1 MKNPLAKLNP
11 IARFAV
17 LAVVVILATVA
28 VRVGHALVTADY
40 AKLVT
45 YSSPQGGYEV
55 LLPAQPTIT
64 EQQVDASIGPLE
76 FNTAHA
82 DAKYI
87 QFVVG
92 YTDYPAAYIAATDPG
107 TLLDGASAGFAGSI
121 NGKQLARTAFAFR
134 GFEARDVLVK
144 VSRKMYVSCRI
155 LLAGNRLYQIIAVS
169 NAHHIK
175 DAKVKHVL
183 DSFRVTQP
191 LPTPPGVK
199 PS

>member
-1 MKNPLAKLNP
+1 MKNPLAKLPP
-11 IARFAV
+11 IARFAI
-17 LAVVVILATVA
+17 LAGAIILATVA
-28 VRVGHALVTADY
+28 LRVGHALVTADY
-40 AKLVT
+40 AKLVA

-55 LLPAQPTIT
+55 LLPPQPTT
-64 EQQVDASIGPLE
+64 AEQQVDASIGQLQ
-76 FNTAHA
+76 FNTVHA
-82 DAKYI
+82 NAKYM

-121 NGKQLARTAFAFR
+121 NGKQLTRTAFTFR
-134 GFEARDVLVK
+134 GFEARDVTVK
-144 VSRKMYVSCRI
+144 VSRRMYVSCRI

-169 NAHHIK
+169 NARHIH
-175 DAKVKHVL
+175 DAKVKRVL

-191 LPTPPGVK
+191 LPTPPGAT